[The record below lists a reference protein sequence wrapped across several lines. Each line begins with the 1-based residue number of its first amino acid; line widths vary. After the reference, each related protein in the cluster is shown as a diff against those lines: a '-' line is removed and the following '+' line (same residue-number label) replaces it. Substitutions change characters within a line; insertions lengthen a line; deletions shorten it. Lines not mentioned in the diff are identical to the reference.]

1 MAEERQDTIAMR
13 LAAYR
18 EALDAAIAEAGSVD
32 RLKRKLVGLR
42 RRDPLFDIAW
52 RRVAAAVVVATI
64 AGGAVG
70 LALPDRNV
78 DTVEVA
84 TLDPLSALDP
94 GGSP

>member
-1 MAEERQDTIAMR
+1 
-13 LAAYR
+13 
-18 EALDAAIAEAGSVD
+18 
-32 RLKRKLVGLR
+32 VGLR